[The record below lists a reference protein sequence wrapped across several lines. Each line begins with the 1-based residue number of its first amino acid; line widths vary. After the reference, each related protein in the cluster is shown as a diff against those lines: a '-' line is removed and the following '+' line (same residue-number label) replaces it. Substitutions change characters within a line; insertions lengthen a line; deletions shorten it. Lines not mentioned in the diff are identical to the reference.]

1 MRLLQF
7 LTSRGLR
14 VGVER
19 GGDAVL
25 DLSDLGGDA
34 VLDLSDLG
42 VVEDSVKSL
51 LEGGVD
57 RLAAVQSLVDA
68 RGSGCKLL
76 KKDDLQILA
85 PVHNPG
91 KVLCVGMNYRDHCEE
106 QNAPIPSEPVFFS
119 KCLNA
124 ICGTKAD
131 IKIPQVTN
139 QVDWEVELAFV
150 IGKEGRD
157 IPSESAMD
165 FVAGYTT
172 ANDVS
177 ARDWQFKPEML
188 GQWLL
193 GKTMDNFCPI
203 GPVLVTKDEIPDPY
217 NLAMSLRVNGVTK
230 QSSNTSQIIFQIPH
244 IVSYVSRMLTLQPGD
259 VILTGTPPGVGCFRN
274 PKEFLKIGDQVEAE
288 IENIGVITNRFI

>member
-7 LTSRGLR
+7 LSSRGVR
-14 VGVER
+14 VGLDR

-25 DLSDLGGDA
+25 DLSD
-34 VLDLSDLG
+34 VG
-42 VVEDSVKSL
+42 VAENSVKAL
-51 LEGGVD
+51 LEGGVE
-57 RLAAVQSLVDA
+57 RLREVQALVDA
-68 RGSGCKLL
+68 KVGGCNCKLL
-76 KKDDLQILA
+76 NKNELHILA

-106 QNAPIPSEPVFFS
+106 QNAPIPTEPVFFS

-124 ICGTKAD
+124 VCGTKTD
-131 IKIPQVTN
+131 IVIPKVTS

-157 IPSESAMD
+157 ISAASAMD

-203 GPVLVTKDEIPDPY
+203 GPVLVTKDEISDPY
-217 NLAMSLRVNGVTK
+217 NLSMSLRVNGVTK
-230 QSSNTSQIIFQIPH
+230 QSSNTNQIIFQIPH
-244 IVSYVSRMLTLQPGD
+244 IISYVSRMVTLQPGD
-259 VILTGTPPGVGCFRN
+259 VVLTGTPPGVGAFRN
-274 PKEFLKIGDQVEAE
+274 PKEFLKSGDQVEAE
-288 IENIGVITNRFI
+288 IENIGIITNKFV

>member
-14 VGVER
+14 VGLDR
-19 GGDAVL
+19 GGDKVL
-25 DLSDLGGDA
+25 DLSE
-34 VLDLSDLG
+34 VG
-42 VVEDSVKSL
+42 VAEDSVKSL

-57 RLAAVQSLVDA
+57 RLAAVQSLVDSKS
-68 RGSGCKLL
+68 GGCKLL
-76 KKDDLQILA
+76 DKNELHVIA

-91 KVLCVGMNYRDHCEE
+91 KILCVGMNYRDHCAE
-106 QNAPIPSEPVFFS
+106 QNAPIPTEPVFFS

-124 ICGTKAD
+124 ICGTKSE
-131 IKIPQVTN
+131 IKIPNVTS

-157 IPSESAMD
+157 ISASSAME
-165 FVAGYTT
+165 FVAGFTT

-217 NLAMSLRVNGVTK
+217 NLKMSLRVNGVTK
-230 QSSNTSQIIFQIPH
+230 QSSNTNQIIFQIPH
-244 IVSYVSRMLTLQPGD
+244 IVSYVSRMMTLQPGD

-274 PKEFLKIGDQVEAE
+274 PKEFLKAGDEVEAE
-288 IENIGVITNRFI
+288 IENIGIISNKFV

>member
-7 LTSRGLR
+7 LSSRGVR
-14 VGVER
+14 VGLDR

-25 DLSDLGGDA
+25 DLSE
-34 VLDLSDLG
+34 VG
-42 VVEDSVKSL
+42 VAEDSVKSL

-57 RLAAVQSLVDA
+57 RLKAVQALVDSKA
-68 RGSGCKLL
+68 ASCQLL
-76 KKDDLQILA
+76 SKKNLNLLA
-85 PVHNPG
+85 PIHNPG
-91 KVLCVGMNYRDHCEE
+91 KVLCVGMNYRDHCAE
-106 QNAPIPSEPVFFS
+106 QNAPIPIEPVFFS

-124 ICGTKAD
+124 VCGTNAK
-131 IKIPQVTN
+131 IKIPNVTQ

-157 IPSESAMD
+157 IPVSSAMD
-165 FVAGYTT
+165 HVAGYTT

-193 GKTMDNFCPI
+193 GKTMDNFCPL

-217 NLAMSLRVNGVTK
+217 NLKMSLRVNGVTK
-230 QSSNTSQIIFQIPH
+230 QSSNTNQIIFQIPH
-244 IVSYVSRMLTLQPGD
+244 IITYVSRMVTLQPGD

-274 PKEFLKIGDQVEAE
+274 PKEFLQSGDQVEAE
-288 IENIGVITNRFI
+288 IENIGIVCNEFV

>member
-7 LTSRGLR
+7 LSSRGLR
-14 VGVER
+14 VGLDR

-25 DLSDLGGDA
+25 DLSE
-34 VLDLSDLG
+34 VG

-51 LEGGVD
+51 LEGGVE
-57 RLAAVQSLVDA
+57 RLKTVQSLVDSKA
-68 RGSGCKLL
+68 ANCQLL
-76 KKDDLQILA
+76 NKKDLKILA

-91 KVLCVGMNYRDHCEE
+91 KVLCVGMNYRDHCAE
-106 QNAPIPSEPVFFS
+106 QNAPIPTEPVFFS

-124 ICGTKAD
+124 VCGTNAD
-131 IKIPQVTN
+131 VKIPDVTQ

-157 IPSESAMD
+157 ITAASAMD
-165 FVAGYTT
+165 YVAGYMT

-193 GKTMDNFCPI
+193 GKTMDNFCPL

-217 NLAMSLRVNGVTK
+217 NLKMSLRVNGVTK
-230 QSSNTSQIIFQIPH
+230 QSSNTNQIIFQIPH
-244 IVSYVSRMLTLQPGD
+244 IITYVSRMMTLQPGD

-274 PKEFLKIGDQVEAE
+274 PKEFIQSGDQVEAE
-288 IENIGVITNRFI
+288 IENIGVVANTFV

>member
-14 VGVER
+14 VGLDR

-25 DLSDLGGDA
+25 DLSEI
-34 VLDLSDLG
+34 G
-42 VVEDSVKSL
+42 VAENSVKAL
-51 LEGGVD
+51 LEGGVE
-57 RLAAVQSLVDA
+57 RLGAVQSLVDSKA
-68 RGSGCKLL
+68 SACKLL
-76 KKDDLQILA
+76 NKNDLHLLA

-124 ICGTKAD
+124 VCGTKAE
-131 IKIPQVTN
+131 IPIPEVTT

-150 IGKEGRD
+150 IGKEGRN
-157 IPSESAMD
+157 ISAESAMD

-193 GKTMDNFCPI
+193 GKTMDNFCPL

-217 NLAMSLRVNGVTK
+217 NLAMSLRVNGITK
-230 QSSNTSQIIFQIPH
+230 QKSNTSQIIFQIPH
-244 IVSYVSRMLTLQPGD
+244 IVSYVSRMMTLQPGD

-274 PKEFLKIGDQVEAE
+274 PKEFIQKGDHVEAE
-288 IENIGVITNRFI
+288 IESIGVISNKFI